1 MSFPR
6 SAVSLATI
14 PIALLA
20 IGCTSVRATTFDPR
34 ASSGQRTPASEI
46 RFYETQR
53 PRCEYREVGHITTT
67 RTTWLTSWSSAV
79 RKTRERASEMGGD
92 ALVSF
97 RESSRISGATISHGG
112 ISTHESNSI
121 SGTVIRFANSNCRE

>member
-1 MSFPR
+1 MSI
-6 SAVSLATI
+6 SGLNVSLGILAT
-14 PIALLA
+14 ALLLT
-20 IGCTSVRATTFDPR
+20 GCTSVRATTFDTHA
-34 ASSGQRTPASEI
+34 ASARFTEPADI

-67 RTTWLTSWSSAV
+67 RNTWLTSWSSAV
-79 RKTRERASEMGGD
+79 RKTRERASQMGGD
-92 ALVSF
+92 AIVSF

-121 SGTVIRFANSNCRE
+121 SGTVIRFTNRNCRE